1 MRDLLVDIPGMI
13 AVTSAVMTPYPGDI
27 IFGGTPA
34 GISPIQAGDI
44 VTIEIE
50 QIGRLAIPVIQGRGG
65 GNSAFEGFD

>member
-1 MRDLLVDIPGMI
+1 MRDLL
-13 AVTSAVMTPYPGDI
+13 TLYPGDI

-50 QIGRLAIPVIQGRGG
+50 QIGRMAIPVIQGRGG